1 MLLLFFEPHITNLE
15 ALRKIRAN
23 TSCLLSVVGSIMTP
37 EEAESLL
44 EEGSADLIMLG
55 RSTLA
60 ASILAGKS
68 PDGTQR
74 RYRTLYTLPAVL
86 SCFHRP

>member
-1 MLLLFFEPHITNLE
+1 
-15 ALRKIRAN
+15 
-23 TSCLLSVVGSIMTP
+23 MTP

-60 ASILAGKS
+60 DPFWPVKAQMGHSEDIV
-68 PDGTQR
+68 PCIR
-74 RYRTLYTLPAVL
+74 L
-86 SCFHRP
+86 SLIHISSQTVAPVFLNIWKMQ

>member
-1 MLLLFFEPHITNLE
+1 
-15 ALRKIRAN
+15 
-23 TSCLLSVVGSIMTP
+23 MTP

-60 ASILAGKS
+60 DPFWPVKAQMGHSEDIVPCIRCLQCYHVSTDHKNVQCS
-68 PDGTQR
+68 VNPR
-74 RYRTLYTLPAVL
+74 FNRENVFL
-86 SCFHRP
+86 